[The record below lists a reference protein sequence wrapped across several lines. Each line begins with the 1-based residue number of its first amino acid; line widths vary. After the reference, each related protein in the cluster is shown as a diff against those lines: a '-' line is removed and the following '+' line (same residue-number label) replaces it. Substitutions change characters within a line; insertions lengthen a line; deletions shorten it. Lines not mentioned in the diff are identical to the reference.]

1 VSGARKLLLSGAA
14 LTVLLAFVAIASH
27 AHRPGGGSG
36 NGSAHA
42 PTLISDYLVT
52 IALIVMPLGAV
63 LVVWGLA
70 NRRRQAALSGRTNW
84 RNNLIALGVISAL
97 LAVAVFS
104 ADKRQQ
110 ARHNAAKPGPLPA
123 FPLFG
128 PTGVP
133 QRRRPPGAQSTPQHQ
148 PHWQW
153 LPALVLGSLL
163 LGLVVTAG
171 AAAAHA
177 RRNREALDEEA
188 QLARALDEVLAD
200 SLDDLRAERDP
211 RKAVIR
217 AYARMEK
224 TFAAYGVPREEHETP
239 LEYVARVLDSLRVS
253 SFAVRRLVQLFER
266 AKFSPHTIESSM
278 KDDAIEALAGLRAE
292 LEYDRTEA
300 A

>member
-1 VSGARKLLLSGAA
+1 MSGARKLLLSGAA
-14 LTVLLAFVAIASH
+14 LTALLAFVAIASH

-36 NGSAHA
+36 GGSAHS
-42 PTLISDYLVT
+42 PTLVGDYLAT
-52 IALIVMPLGAV
+52 IALIIMPIGAV

-70 NRRRQAALSGRTNW
+70 NRRKQAALTGRTSW
-84 RNNLIALGVISAL
+84 RRNLIAAGVISAL
-97 LAVAVFS
+97 LIVLVVTAENRQGRARRPAV
-104 ADKRQQ
+104 
-110 ARHNAAKPGPLPA
+110 
-123 FPLFG
+123 G
-128 PTGVP
+128 PTQGAILGAPLGAKGPRKAVKVDTAP
-133 QRRRPPGAQSTPQHQ
+133 PHRPR
-148 PHWQW
+148 WQW
-153 LPALVLGSLL
+153 LPVLVLGSLL
-163 LGLVVTAG
+163 LGIVVTT
-171 AAAAHA
+171 AAAVAHG

-188 QLARALDEVLAD
+188 QLARALGEVLSD

-217 AYARMEK
+217 AYARMEQ

-300 A
+300 S

>member
-1 VSGARKLLLSGAA
+1 MSGARKLLLSGAA
-14 LTVLLAFVAIASH
+14 LTALLAFVAISSH

-36 NGSAHA
+36 GGSAES
-42 PTLISDYLVT
+42 PTLVGDYLAT
-52 IALIVMPLGAV
+52 IALIIMPIGAV

-70 NRRRQAALSGRTNW
+70 NRRKQAALTGRTSW
-84 RNNLIALGVISAL
+84 RRNLIAAGVISAL
-97 LAVAVFS
+97 LIVLVVTAENRQGRARRPAV
-104 ADKRQQ
+104 
-110 ARHNAAKPGPLPA
+110 
-123 FPLFG
+123 G
-128 PTGVP
+128 PTQGAILGAPLGAKGPRKAVKVDTAP
-133 QRRRPPGAQSTPQHQ
+133 PHRPR
-148 PHWQW
+148 WQW
-153 LPALVLGSLL
+153 LPVLVLGSLL
-163 LGLVVTAG
+163 LGIVVTT
-171 AAAAHA
+171 AAAVAHG

-188 QLARALDEVLAD
+188 QLARALGEVLSD

-300 A
+300 S

>member
-1 VSGARKLLLSGAA
+1 V
-14 LTVLLAFVAIASH
+14 
-27 AHRPGGGSG
+27 
-36 NGSAHA
+36 
-42 PTLISDYLVT
+42 
-52 IALIVMPLGAV
+52 PLGAK
-63 LVVWGLA
+63 GP
-70 NRRRQAALSGRTNW
+70 R
-84 RNNLIALGVISAL
+84 
-97 LAVAVFS
+97 
-104 ADKRQQ
+104 K
-110 ARHNAAKPGPLPA
+110 AAKGKFAPPH
-123 FPLFG
+123 
-128 PTGVP
+128 
-133 QRRRPPGAQSTPQHQ
+133 RPR
-148 PHWQW
+148 WQW
-153 LPALVLGSLL
+153 LPVLVLGSLL
-163 LGLVVTAG
+163 LGIFVTTG
-171 AAAAHA
+171 AAVAHG
-177 RRNREALDEEA
+177 RRNRETLDEEA

-217 AYARMEK
+217 AYARMEE

>member
-14 LTVLLAFVAIASH
+14 LTALLAFVAIASH

-36 NGSAHA
+36 GGSSHS
-42 PTLISDYLVT
+42 PTLFGDYLAT
-52 IALIVMPLGAV
+52 IALVIMPIGAV

-70 NRRRQAALSGRTNW
+70 NRRKQAALTGRSSW
-84 RNNLIALGVISAL
+84 RRNLIAAGVISAL
-97 LAVAVFS
+97 LIVLVVTAENRQGRVRRPAV
-104 ADKRQQ
+104 
-110 ARHNAAKPGPLPA
+110 
-123 FPLFG
+123 G
-128 PTGVP
+128 PTHGAILGA
-133 QRRRPPGAQSTPQHQ
+133 PPGAKGPRRAVQDYTVP
-148 PHWQW
+148 PHRPRWQW
-153 LPALVLGSLL
+153 LPVLVLGSLL
-163 LGLVVTAG
+163 LGIVVTT
-171 AAAAHA
+171 AAAVAHG

-188 QLARALDEVLAD
+188 QLARALGEVLSD

-217 AYARMEK
+217 AYARMEQ
-224 TFAAYGVPREEHETP
+224 TFAAYGVPREGHETP

-266 AKFSPHTIESSM
+266 AKFSPHAIESSM

>member
-1 VSGARKLLLSGAA
+1 MSGARKLLLSGAA
-14 LTVLLAFVAIASH
+14 LTALLAFVAIASH

-36 NGSAHA
+36 GGSAHS
-42 PTLISDYLVT
+42 PTLVGDYLAT
-52 IALIVMPLGAV
+52 IALIIMPIGAV

-70 NRRRQAALSGRTNW
+70 NRRKQAALTGRTSW
-84 RNNLIALGVISAL
+84 RRNLIAAGVISAL
-97 LAVAVFS
+97 LIVLVVTAENRQGRARRPAV
-104 ADKRQQ
+104 
-110 ARHNAAKPGPLPA
+110 
-123 FPLFG
+123 G
-128 PTGVP
+128 PTQGAILGAPLGAKGPRKAVKVDTAP
-133 QRRRPPGAQSTPQHQ
+133 PHRPR
-148 PHWQW
+148 WQW
-153 LPALVLGSLL
+153 LPVLVLGSLL
-163 LGLVVTAG
+163 LGIVVTT
-171 AAAAHA
+171 AAAVAHG

-188 QLARALDEVLAD
+188 QLARALGEVLSD

-217 AYARMEK
+217 AYARMEQ

>member
-1 VSGARKLLLSGAA
+1 MSGARKLLLSGAA
-14 LTVLLAFVAIASH
+14 LTALLAFVAIASH

-36 NGSAHA
+36 GGSAES
-42 PTLISDYLVT
+42 PTLVGDYLAT
-52 IALIVMPLGAV
+52 IALIIMPIGAV

-70 NRRRQAALSGRTNW
+70 NRRKQAALTGRTSW
-84 RNNLIALGVISAL
+84 RRNLIAAGVISAL
-97 LAVAVFS
+97 LIVLVVTAENRQGRARRPAV
-104 ADKRQQ
+104 
-110 ARHNAAKPGPLPA
+110 
-123 FPLFG
+123 G
-128 PTGVP
+128 PTQGAILGAPLGAKGPRKAVKVDTAP
-133 QRRRPPGAQSTPQHQ
+133 PHRPR
-148 PHWQW
+148 WQW
-153 LPALVLGSLL
+153 LPVLVLGSLL
-163 LGLVVTAG
+163 LGIVVTT
-171 AAAAHA
+171 AAAVAHG

-188 QLARALDEVLAD
+188 QLARALGEVLSD

-217 AYARMEK
+217 AYARMEQ

-300 A
+300 S

>member
-1 VSGARKLLLSGAA
+1 
-14 LTVLLAFVAIASH
+14 LTALLAFVAIASH

-36 NGSAHA
+36 GGRAHS
-42 PTLISDYLVT
+42 PTLVGDYLAT
-52 IALIVMPLGAV
+52 IALIIMPIGAV

-70 NRRRQAALSGRTNW
+70 NRRKQQALSGRTNW
-84 RNNLIALGVISAL
+84 RKNLIAAAVISAL
-97 LAVAVFS
+97 LIVLVVTAENRQGRGRRPAV
-104 ADKRQQ
+104 
-110 ARHNAAKPGPLPA
+110 
-123 FPLFG
+123 G
-128 PTGVP
+128 PTQGAILGAPLGAKGPRKAVKGETVP
-133 QRRRPPGAQSTPQHQ
+133 PHRPR
-148 PHWQW
+148 WQW
-153 LPALVLGSLL
+153 LPVLVLGSLL
-163 LGLVVTAG
+163 LGIFVTTG
-171 AAAAHA
+171 AAIAHA

-292 LEYDRTEA
+292 LEYDRMEA

>member
-14 LTVLLAFVAIASH
+14 LTALLAFVAIASR

-36 NGSAHA
+36 GGEAHA
-42 PTLISDYLVT
+42 PTLIGDYLAT
-52 IALIVMPLGAV
+52 IALIIMPVGAV
-63 LVVWGLA
+63 IVVWALA
-70 NRRRQAALSGRTNW
+70 NRRRQQALSGKTDWRRT
-84 RNNLIALGVISAL
+84 LIAVAIISAL
-97 LAVAVFS
+97 LSVAVF
-104 ADKRQQ
+104 AAEKRQKQ
-110 ARHNAAKPGPLPA
+110 VQGRGESGATALSGPL
-123 FPLFG
+123 G
-128 PTGVP
+128 PTGLT
-133 QRRRPPGAQSTPQHQ
+133 QRRKPRAEAPPHRAQWS
-148 PHWQW
+148 W
-153 LPALVLGSLL
+153 LPVLVLGSLL
-163 LGLVVTAG
+163 LGIVVTTG
-171 AAAAHA
+171 LAAVHG

-253 SFAVRRLVQLFER
+253 SFAVRRLVNLFER
-266 AKFSPHTIESSM
+266 AKFSPHTIEPSM

-292 LEYDRTEA
+292 LEHDSMEA

>member
-14 LTVLLAFVAIASH
+14 LTALLAFVAIASH

-36 NGSAHA
+36 GGSAES
-42 PTLISDYLVT
+42 PTLVGDYLAT
-52 IALIVMPLGAV
+52 IALIIMPIGAV

-70 NRRRQAALSGRTNW
+70 NRRKQAALTGRTSW
-84 RNNLIALGVISAL
+84 RRNLIAAGVISAL
-97 LAVAVFS
+97 LIVLVVTAENRQGRARRPAV
-104 ADKRQQ
+104 
-110 ARHNAAKPGPLPA
+110 
-123 FPLFG
+123 G
-128 PTGVP
+128 PTQGAILGAPLGAKGPRKAVKVDTAP
-133 QRRRPPGAQSTPQHQ
+133 PHRPR
-148 PHWQW
+148 WQW
-153 LPALVLGSLL
+153 LPVLVLGSLL
-163 LGLVVTAG
+163 LGIVVTT
-171 AAAAHA
+171 AAAVAHG

-188 QLARALDEVLAD
+188 QLARALGEVLSD

-217 AYARMEK
+217 AYARMEQ

-300 A
+300 S

>member
-1 VSGARKLLLSGAA
+1 MSGARKLLLSGAA
-14 LTVLLAFVAIASH
+14 LTALLAFVAIASH

-36 NGSAHA
+36 GGSAHS
-42 PTLISDYLVT
+42 PTLVGDYLAT
-52 IALIVMPLGAV
+52 IALIIMPIGAV

-70 NRRRQAALSGRTNW
+70 NRRKQAALTGRTSW
-84 RNNLIALGVISAL
+84 RRNLIAAGVISAL
-97 LAVAVFS
+97 LIVLVVTAENRQGRARRPAV
-104 ADKRQQ
+104 
-110 ARHNAAKPGPLPA
+110 
-123 FPLFG
+123 G
-128 PTGVP
+128 PTQGAILGAPLGAKGPRKAVKVDTAP
-133 QRRRPPGAQSTPQHQ
+133 PHRPR
-148 PHWQW
+148 WQW
-153 LPALVLGSLL
+153 LPVLVLGSLL
-163 LGLVVTAG
+163 LGIVVTT
-171 AAAAHA
+171 AAAVVHG

-188 QLARALDEVLAD
+188 QLARALGEVLSD

-217 AYARMEK
+217 AYARMEQ

-278 KDDAIEALAGLRAE
+278 KDDAIEALAGLRVE

>member
-1 VSGARKLLLSGAA
+1 MSGARKLLLSGAA
-14 LTVLLAFVAIASH
+14 LTALLAFVAIASH

-36 NGSAHA
+36 GGSAHS
-42 PTLISDYLVT
+42 PTLVGDYLAT
-52 IALIVMPLGAV
+52 IALIIMPIGAV

-70 NRRRQAALSGRTNW
+70 NRRKQQALSGRTNW
-84 RNNLIALGVISAL
+84 RKNLIAAAVISAL
-97 LAVAVFS
+97 LIVLVVTAENRQGRGRRPAV
-104 ADKRQQ
+104 
-110 ARHNAAKPGPLPA
+110 
-123 FPLFG
+123 G
-128 PTGVP
+128 PTQGAILGAPLGAKGPRKAVKGETVP
-133 QRRRPPGAQSTPQHQ
+133 PHRPR
-148 PHWQW
+148 WQW
-153 LPALVLGSLL
+153 LPVLVLGSLL
-163 LGLVVTAG
+163 LGIFVTTG
-171 AAAAHA
+171 AAIAHA

>member
-1 VSGARKLLLSGAA
+1 MSGARKLLLSGAA
-14 LTVLLAFVAIASH
+14 LTALLAFVAIASH

-36 NGSAHA
+36 GGSAHS
-42 PTLISDYLVT
+42 PTLVGDYLAT
-52 IALIVMPLGAV
+52 IALIIMPIGAV

-70 NRRRQAALSGRTNW
+70 NRRKQQALSGRTNW
-84 RNNLIALGVISAL
+84 RKNLIAAAVISAL
-97 LAVAVFS
+97 LIVLVVTAENRQGRGRRPAV
-104 ADKRQQ
+104 
-110 ARHNAAKPGPLPA
+110 
-123 FPLFG
+123 G
-128 PTGVP
+128 PTQGAILGAPLGAKGPRKAVKGETVP
-133 QRRRPPGAQSTPQHQ
+133 PHRPR
-148 PHWQW
+148 WQW
-153 LPALVLGSLL
+153 LPVLVLGSLL
-163 LGLVVTAG
+163 LGIFVTTG
-171 AAAAHA
+171 AAIAHA

-200 SLDDLRAERDP
+200 SLDDLRAEQDP

-292 LEYDRTEA
+292 LEYDRMEA

>member
-14 LTVLLAFVAIASH
+14 LTALLAFVAIASH
-27 AHRPGGGSG
+27 AHRPGGGTG
-36 NGSAHA
+36 GGSAHA

-52 IALIVMPLGAV
+52 IALVTMPVGAV
-63 LVVWGLA
+63 LVIWGLA
-70 NRRRQAALSGRTNW
+70 NRRRQQTLSGRTNW
-84 RNNLIALGVISAL
+84 RRTLVAVGVISVL
-97 LAVAVFS
+97 LAVAVVS
-104 ADKRQQ
+104 AEKRQGH
-110 ARHNAAKPGPLPA
+110 ARARGVTGTALAGPL
-123 FPLFG
+123 LG
-128 PTGVP
+128 PTGANQ
-133 QRRRPPGAQSTPQHQ
+133 QRTRRAAPQHE
-148 PHWQW
+148 PRWRW
-153 LPALVLGSLL
+153 LPVLVLGSLL
-163 LGLVVTAG
+163 LGIFVTTGIAV
-171 AAAAHA
+171 AHA
-177 RRNREALDEEA
+177 RRNREALDDEA
-188 QLARALDEVLAD
+188 QLARALDEVLSD

-266 AKFSPHTIESSM
+266 AKFSPHEIAASM

-292 LEYDRTEA
+292 LEYGRTEA